1 VPLNTSTDPETS
13 PVLES
18 DHYAPFARRSFN
30 AILGIVVVL
39 LLCGGFVY
47 WYFGSPEQSAER
59 RDPVLK
65 GGSTQFTNNPYPE
78 DTGKGSLYEFFRN
91 AISGTADGID
101 NSSLNF
107 PANRN
112 EETID
117 AVSRLS
123 RNAELLSSIDDNY
136 MHSIYD
142 VVGSEVVGIQGDE
155 AGKIHDI
162 FVNRDTGEAKAIL
175 VDEDGVAYEREL
187 VKLKF
192 EKVFKQDT
200 DGDTKLSVTDNDIL
214 EKKEFIYSDLED
226 ADYVS
231 LRHLRDGQILDYQG
245 KVAGKVDAI
254 IYENAE
260 AQKIYFALK
269 PKLSPTGQVEK
280 FGIPFESVDVVV
292 NPDGYDIKLNKEQ
305 TEAIAETLFK

>member
-1 VPLNTSTDPETS
+1 MPRNTSTDPATS

-30 AILGIVVVL
+30 AILGIIIVL
-39 LLCGGFVY
+39 GLCGAFFY
-47 WYFGSPEQSAER
+47 WYLGAPEKSAEL

-65 GGSTQFTNNPYPE
+65 GASTQYTNNPYPE
-78 DTGKGSLYEFFRN
+78 DTGKGSIYEFFRN

-107 PANRN
+107 PANKN
-112 EETID
+112 EQTIE
-117 AVSRLS
+117 ALNRLS
-123 RNAELLSSIDDNY
+123 RNAELLANVDDNY
-136 MHSIYD
+136 RHSIYD
-142 VVGSEVVGIQGDE
+142 VVGSDVVDIKGDD

-162 FVNRDTGEAKAIL
+162 LVNRETGEAKAIII
-175 VDEDGVAYEREL
+175 DGDGATYERDV

-200 DGDTKLSVTDNDIL
+200 DGDVKLSVTDNDVAD
-214 EKKEFIYSDLED
+214 KKEFVYEGLED
-226 ADYVS
+226 SPYVS
-231 LRHLRDGQILDYQG
+231 LRHLRAGQILDYQG
-245 KVAGKVDAI
+245 KVAGEVDAI

-269 PKLSPTGQVEK
+269 PSLSPTGQSKK
-280 FGIPFESVDVVV
+280 FGIPFDAVNIVV

-305 TEAIAETLFK
+305 TEALAESLYK